1 MAETLSVVIRERL
14 YPEMHEALVE
24 VLAKYPRQAG
34 NQVVL
39 AMSEACLSFCPISE
53 ADYNVADGGEFQ
65 NVKFTLSAVKY
76 PKLYALYRALP
87 RGVKGQAIINL
98 LNRHQLFRQADPGK
112 VNDALNEA
120 LLGRSAADGSSTNL
134 ASKEISLGGAI
145 EGVVEAR
152 PSEIIATSKD
162 RGGIDPTPADT
173 LKTETKPPVEAL
185 VLEVEVEDPLADL
198 PPMDFT

>member
-1 MAETLSVVIRERL
+1 VAETQSVVIRERL

-53 ADYNVADGGEFQ
+53 ADYNVADGAEFQ
-65 NVKFTLSAVKY
+65 NVKFTLSAEKY

-98 LNRHQLFRQADPGK
+98 LNRHQMFRQADPGK

-120 LLGRSAADGSSTNL
+120 LLGRKAAVRSTADL
-134 ASKEISLGGAI
+134 ASKKI
-145 EGVVEAR
+145 GVSAALDGDGEAEPR
-152 PSEIIATSKD
+152 AVVMASKD
-162 RGGIDPTPADT
+162 RPVIDPAPEAI
-173 LKTETKPPVEAL
+173 LITETNGPVRAAAL
-185 VLEVEVEDPLADL
+185 EEVDDPLADL

>member
-1 MAETLSVVIRERL
+1 MAETQSVVIRERL

-65 NVKFTLSAVKY
+65 NVKFTLSAEKY

-120 LLGRSAADGSSTNL
+120 LLGRKVTDGSSTDL
-134 ASKEISLGGAI
+134 ANTKMGVSAEI
-145 EGVVEAR
+145 EREVVAR
-152 PSEIIATSKD
+152 PVAMVVSSVDQASIE
-162 RGGIDPTPADT
+162 PAPGNFT
-173 LKTETKPPVEAL
+173 TGTKPPVEAL
-185 VLEVEVEDPLADL
+185 VFQVEVDDPLADL
-198 PPMDFT
+198 PPMDFS

>member
-1 MAETLSVVIRERL
+1 MAEPQSVVIRERL

-53 ADYNVADGGEFQ
+53 ADYNVADGAEFQ
-65 NVKFTLSAVKY
+65 NVKFTLSAEKY

-120 LLGRSAADGSSTNL
+120 LLGKASVGSSVHPASTKIGVSAARDGDGEAEQKAVVM
-134 ASKEISLGGAI
+134 ASNDRPVIHPAPDAI
-145 EGVVEAR
+145 L
-152 PSEIIATSKD
+152 T
-162 RGGIDPTPADT
+162 
-173 LKTETKPPVEAL
+173 TETKEPVRAPAL
-185 VLEVEVEDPLADL
+185 EEMDDPLADL

>member
-1 MAETLSVVIRERL
+1 MAETQSVVIREKL

-120 LLGRSAADGSSTNL
+120 LLGRSAADGSSTDL
-134 ASKEISLGGAI
+134 ASKKISLGGAI
-145 EGVVEAR
+145 EGEAEAR
-152 PSEIIATSKD
+152 PSEIIVASKD

-173 LKTETKPPVEAL
+173 LKTETKPTVEAL
-185 VLEVEVEDPLADL
+185 VLEEEVDDPLADL

>member
-1 MAETLSVVIRERL
+1 MAETQSVVIRERL
-14 YPEMHEALVE
+14 YPDMHEALVE

-53 ADYNVADGGEFQ
+53 ADYNVADGVEFQ
-65 NVKFTLSAVKY
+65 NVKFTLSSEKY

-120 LLGRSAADGSSTNL
+120 LLGRKVTVDSSADL
-134 ASKEISLGGAI
+134 ASTKNVVNAAVER
-145 EGVVEAR
+145 EVEAR
-152 PSEIIATSKD
+152 PAVMIAASKD
-162 RGGIDPTPADT
+162 HVSLDPAPAANLT
-173 LKTETKPPVEAL
+173 TGTNPPVEAFEF
-185 VLEVEVEDPLADL
+185 EVEVDDPLADL

>member
-1 MAETLSVVIRERL
+1 MAKNLSVVIREKL
-14 YPEMHEALVE
+14 YPDMHEALVE

-53 ADYNVADGGEFQ
+53 ADYNVADGAEFQ
-65 NVKFTLSAVKY
+65 NVKFTLSAEKY
-76 PKLYALYRALP
+76 PKLFALYRALP

-120 LLGRSAADGSSTNL
+120 LLGRKITDDATADLGHSRIGVRV
-134 ASKEISLGGAI
+134 AMEGGA
-145 EGVVEAR
+145 EAGQTTV
-152 PSEIIATSKD
+152 ITTSPD
-162 RGGIDPTPADT
+162 QAGTDQSHVAIVSTAP
-173 LKTETKPPVEAL
+173 KPPVEA
-185 VLEVEVEDPLADL
+185 VVFEEEVDDPLADL

>member
-1 MAETLSVVIRERL
+1 MAETQSVVIREKL
-14 YPEMHEALVE
+14 YPDMHEALVE

-53 ADYNVADGGEFQ
+53 ADYNVADGVEFQ
-65 NVKFTLSAVKY
+65 NVKFTLSAAKY
-76 PKLYALYRALP
+76 PRLYALYRALP

-98 LNRHQLFRQADPGK
+98 LNRHQLFRQEDPGK

-120 LLGRSAADGSSTNL
+120 LLGRSAADGSSTDL
-134 ASKEISLGGAI
+134 ASKKISLGGAI
-145 EGVVEAR
+145 QREVEAR
-152 PSEIIATSKD
+152 PSEIIAASKD
-162 RGGIDPTPADT
+162 RGGIDPAPADT
-173 LKTETKPPVEAL
+173 LNIETKPPVEAL
-185 VLEVEVEDPLADL
+185 VLEEEVDDPLADL

>member
-1 MAETLSVVIRERL
+1 
-14 YPEMHEALVE
+14 MHEALVE

-53 ADYNVADGGEFQ
+53 ADYNVADGVEFQ
-65 NVKFTLSAVKY
+65 NVKFTLSAEKY

-120 LLGRSAADGSSTNL
+120 LLGRKVSEESSADL
-134 ASKEISLGGAI
+134 ASMKNGLSVAI
-145 EGVVEAR
+145 EGEVEPGPSAVIVGSDDRASIGSTPAFILTTGTKATVEA
-152 PSEIIATSKD
+152 
-162 RGGIDPTPADT
+162 
-173 LKTETKPPVEAL
+173 V
-185 VLEVEVEDPLADL
+185 VVMEVDDPLADL
-198 PPMDFT
+198 APMNFD

>member
-1 MAETLSVVIRERL
+1 MAETQSVVIRERL
-14 YPEMHEALVE
+14 YPDMHEALVE

-53 ADYNVADGGEFQ
+53 ADYNVADGVEFQ
-65 NVKFTLSAVKY
+65 NVKFTLSAEKY

-120 LLGRSAADGSSTNL
+120 LLGRKDSEGSSADL
-134 ASKEISLGGAI
+134 ASMKIGLSASI
-145 EGVVEAR
+145 EGEVEPGA
-152 PSEIIATSKD
+152 SAVIVASDD
-162 RGGIDPTPADT
+162 RASIVSTPAVILT
-173 LKTETKPPVEAL
+173 NGTKTTAGAVK
-185 VLEVEVEDPLADL
+185 EVDDPLADL
-198 PPMDFT
+198 PPMDFS